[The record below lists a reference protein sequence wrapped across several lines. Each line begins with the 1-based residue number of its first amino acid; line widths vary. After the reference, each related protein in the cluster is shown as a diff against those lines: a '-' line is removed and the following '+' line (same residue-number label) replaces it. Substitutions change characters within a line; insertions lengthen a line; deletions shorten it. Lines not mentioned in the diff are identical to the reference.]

1 MDTLRN
7 IFAHNGVLTTAKLK
21 EYGISYY
28 DINKLLEEQKISRI
42 SRGNY
47 IYNEIHLHDYEII
60 SSLFPEAIIYLESA
74 LLLHEYTERIPN
86 EWKIAV
92 GRNMDRNKYDIDY
105 PKIKAHFVEES
116 ILEIGVM
123 EAERRGCVI
132 QF

>member
-60 SSLFPEAIIYLESA
+60 SSLFPEATASSN
-74 LLLHEYTERIPN
+74 LL
-86 EWKIAV
+86 IAV
-92 GRNMDRNKYDIDY
+92 FI
-105 PKIKAHFVEES
+105 
-116 ILEIGVM
+116 
-123 EAERRGCVI
+123 
-132 QF
+132 